1 MLGSSWSTGVFE
13 SKQPILGISY
23 LAASW
28 TIADNEP
35 IWSDDCSR
43 CKAAGQN
50 KASYVHLKKQSMLPR
65 SSMLNAMP
73 ASMARQYGFDI
84 TTWACLGC
92 AP

>member
-1 MLGSSWSTGVFE
+1 MRLDVRSWPAGVR
-13 SKQPILGISY
+13 QQVAPG
-23 LAASW
+23 
-28 TIADNEP
+28 
-35 IWSDDCSR
+35 DCNR
-43 CKAAGQN
+43 KAAGQN